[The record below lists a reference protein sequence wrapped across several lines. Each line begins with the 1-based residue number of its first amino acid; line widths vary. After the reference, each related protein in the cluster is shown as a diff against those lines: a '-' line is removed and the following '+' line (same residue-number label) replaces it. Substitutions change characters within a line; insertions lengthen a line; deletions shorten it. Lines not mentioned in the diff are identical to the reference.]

1 MAQTKAQPRPKNP
14 ASKAKGDG
22 ATKQVGRTRAK
33 DQSSEGI
40 TPQQERFCREFVID
54 DNATQA
60 AIRAGYSERSART
73 QAADLLAKPN
83 IAEVIHRLRKE
94 RATRTDITA
103 DRVLTEAWNIA
114 TADPRELVEYR
125 IGCCRHCYGKDHRY
139 QRTAAEF
146 ERDESEHS
154 ARCEK
159 AIMDGKPHPGEF
171 DPKGGT
177 GFNKLTEPNPECPE
191 CFGEGLG
198 RTVFKDTSKVSKA
211 TASLFAGVKET
222 KDGLEIKLHS
232 KDGALEKLFK
242 HLGLYERD
250 NEQRTEVGQIRKENL
265 TDAER
270 AVRLFGL
277 LSKGAK

>member
-1 MAQTKAQPRPKNP
+1 MAQTKAQPRPKNT
-14 ASKAKGDG
+14 ADKAKGDG
-22 ATKQVGRTRAK
+22 TTKQAGRAK
-33 DQSSEGI
+33 AKEEHPHNL
-40 TPQQERFCREFVID
+40 TPQQEVFCQEYMKD
-54 DNATQA
+54 LNGTQA
-60 AIRAGYSERSART
+60 AIRAGYSEKTSNEQAGRLLSKVSVRSRL
-73 QAADLLAKPN
+73 D
-83 IAEVIHRLRKE
+83 ELRKE
-94 RATRTDITA
+94 RASRTNITA

-125 IGCCRHCYGKDHRY
+125 IGCCRFCYGEGHRY

-146 ERDESEHS
+146 ERDEAAHS
-154 ARCEK
+154 ALCEK

-177 GFNKLTEPNPECPE
+177 GFNKLTDPNPECPE
-191 CFGEGLG
+191 CFGEGMG

-242 HLGLYERD
+242 HLGLYELD
-250 NEQRTEVGQIRKENL
+250 NKQKGPAEAL
-265 TDAER
+265 TALATAE
-270 AVRLFGL
+270 L
-277 LSKGAK
+277 LKMREALKAKK